1 MTRNIL
7 IAGAGIGGL
16 AAALALHDK
25 GFGVEVLESA
35 REVRPLGVGLNIQP
49 AAVAALDKLGLGE
62 SLAASGIPTAEHVYF
77 DHLGER
83 LFTEPRGLAAGHE
96 WPQYSVHRGEL
107 QSLLLEQVRE
117 RIGPRAVRTGAQLV
131 DVSQDGES
139 VRATVFDRARGEH
152 VRHTGRVLIG
162 ADGAHSVVRELLY
175 PGSAPLRWNGAHFW
189 RGITEVDSFGTGRSF
204 HHISDA
210 RGTRV
215 VAYPISAKAAESG
228 RVLVNWVVEAAVAE
242 PGTPLERSWNRA
254 GRLPDLLA
262 HLEGWEL
269 DPLGLR
275 ELFIGG
281 GPILEY
287 PMVDRD
293 PLPGWGAGRVSL
305 LGDAAHLMYPVG
317 ANGASQAI
325 LDARALAEALDGS
338 GLVTGLREY
347 ERLRLARTTAVVL
360 ANREMH
366 AAEKASAG
374 RADRGE
380 RLAAITADYRR
391 ATATGAAG

>member
-1 MTRNIL
+1 MTWNIL

-35 REVRPLGVGLNIQP
+35 REIRPLGVGLNIQP
-49 AAVAALDKLGLGE
+49 AAVAALGSLGIGE

-117 RIGPRAVRTGAQLV
+117 RIGPRAVRTGAQLL
-131 DVSQDGES
+131 DVCQNGES
-139 VRATVFDRARGEH
+139 VHARVLDRAGGEY
-152 VRHTGRVLIG
+152 VGHTGRALIG
-162 ADGAHSVVRELLY
+162 ADGAHSVVRELLH
-175 PGSAPLRWNGAHFW
+175 PGKAPLRWNGAHFW
-189 RGITEVDSFGTGRSF
+189 RGITELDSFGTGRSF
-204 HHISDA
+204 HHVSDA

-228 RVLVNWVVEAAVAE
+228 RALVNWVVEAAVAE
-242 PGTPLERSWNRA
+242 PGTPIERNWKRA
-254 GRLPDLLA
+254 GRLPDLLG
-262 HLEGWEL
+262 HLDGWEL
-269 DPLGLR
+269 DRLGLR
-275 ELFIGG
+275 ELFTGG

-293 PLPGWGAGRVSL
+293 PLPNWGAGRVSL

-325 LDARALAEALDGS
+325 LDARALADALDGTEPM
-338 GLVTGLREY
+338 TGLREY
-347 ERLRLARTTAVVL
+347 ERLRLARTRAVVL
-360 ANREMH
+360 ANRKMD

-374 RADRGE
+374 SADYGE
-380 RLAAITADYRR
+380 QLAAITADYRR
-391 ATATGAAG
+391 ATTTGAAG